1 MKLLNLV
8 LFSNS
13 HPEAQEGYEEMQK
26 TLAKYYASYP
36 NVKTIFYKYSNEDKF
51 EDNILYIK
59 GVESLVPGVL
69 EKTLKT
75 FEYALNEIKE
85 FDDYDYIIRTNIS
98 SIINFKLLE
107 EELRKNPIKFYG
119 GGHIMNLSWT
129 GGGIT
134 DSTWYGT
141 LFAPG
146 TCLIFTKE
154 AFRFVVKNQHL
165 IHKEIVD
172 DLAIAILFR
181 EHRPDITIQAF
192 KNREQYKAT
201 PIFYTDELGFNL
213 TAIKEY
219 VQKNNIIVYRN
230 RCYNCRLVD
239 QIQMRLIVDIL
250 LNII

>member
-13 HPEAQEGYEEMQK
+13 HPKEQEGYEEMQK
-26 TLAKYYASYP
+26 ILQKYYTTFS
-36 NVKTIFYKYSNEDKF
+36 NVKTIFYKYSDEDKF

-75 FEYALNEIKE
+75 FEYVINDIDE
-85 FDDYDYIIRTNIS
+85 YDYIVRTNIS

-107 EELRKNPIKFYG
+107 EELIQNPVKFFG
-119 GGHIMNLSWT
+119 GGHIMVLNWT

-141 LFAPG
+141 LFVPG

-154 AFRFVVKNQHL
+154 ALKFIVQNQQL
-165 IHKEIVD
+165 IHKDIVD

-181 EHRPDITIQAF
+181 EHKPDIVPQCF
-192 KNREQYKAT
+192 KDREQYKAT
-201 PIFYTDELGFNL
+201 PIFYTDDGFNL
-213 TAIKEY
+213 IAIKNF
-219 VQKNNIIVYRN
+219 VKSNNIIVYRN
-230 RCYNCRLVD
+230 RCYNCRKID